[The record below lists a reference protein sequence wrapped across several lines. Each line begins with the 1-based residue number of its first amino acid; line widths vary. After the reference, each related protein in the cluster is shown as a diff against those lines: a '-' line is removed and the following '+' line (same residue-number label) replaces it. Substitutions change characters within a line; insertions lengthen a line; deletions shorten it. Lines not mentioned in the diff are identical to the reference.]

1 MTVLRGARPVLDGV
15 WRRPA
20 RVPAPPPGGTAVIE
34 ARGVSLSLGGTPVL
48 RGVDLAVRAG
58 EVLAVV
64 GPNGAGK
71 STLLGVLAGD
81 HAPDIGTVTVGGA
94 PLRSWSVGELA
105 LRRGVLLQRVD
116 ISFPFTVTQ
125 VVRMGRAPWAGTPA
139 EDWDDEVVAAA
150 LAETDMTA
158 FADRVYTSLS
168 GGERSRA
175 ALARVLAQEPVAL
188 LLDEPTASLDIGH
201 QERILATA
209 RERAGRG
216 DAVLLVLH
224 DLGLAAAYA
233 DRVAV
238 LSAGRVTA
246 TGPPAEVL
254 TAQRLS
260 EVYQYPIEVLRHP
273 RTGAV
278 LVVPRRDGPGTA
290 NPADPGAPGT
300 GAASTT

>member
-15 WRRPA
+15 WRRRT
-20 RVPAPPPGGTAVIE
+20 RVPTPPPEGTAVLE
-34 ARGVSLSLGGTPVL
+34 ARDVSLSLGGTPVL
-48 RGVDLAVRAG
+48 RGVDLAVRTG

-81 HAPDIGTVTVGGA
+81 HPPDSGTVTVGGA
-94 PLRSWSVGELA
+94 PLRSWSAGELA
-105 LRRGVLLQRVD
+105 LCRGVLLQRVD

-139 EDWDDEVVAAA
+139 EEWDDEVVAAA

-201 QERILATA
+201 QERILAIA
-209 RERAGRG
+209 RERASRG
-216 DAVLLVLH
+216 DAVLVVLH

-290 NPADPGAPGT
+290 SPADPGTGT
-300 GAASTT
+300 ASTT